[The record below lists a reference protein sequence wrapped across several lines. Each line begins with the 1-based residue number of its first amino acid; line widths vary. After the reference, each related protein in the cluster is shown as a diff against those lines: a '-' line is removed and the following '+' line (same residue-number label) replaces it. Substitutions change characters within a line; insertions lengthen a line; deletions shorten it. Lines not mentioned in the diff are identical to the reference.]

1 MENKRISYSREDVVG
16 YITLNAQGTKPLMDL
31 AAAQELSGI
40 CVEINRLGDVH
51 VVVITGAGDK
61 VFAGHTHELV
71 NSMSDHNLIPVRS
84 PAESVAHLEPPTL
97 AAVNGEALGG
107 GLELALACDLRIV
120 SEEARF
126 GLAQILD
133 ATIPADGGTQRL
145 SRLVGKGKALEMVL
159 TGETIDAKTAF
170 EIGLAN
176 KIAAHGNL
184 AVEAKILAELIA
196 ARAPLAIR
204 YCKEAVIKGMDLTLD
219 QGLRLEADLYFLL
232 HTTSD
237 RTEGIKAFLEKR
249 TPKYQG
255 K

>member
-1 MENKRISYSREDVVG
+1 MENKSIAYSTKDGVG
-16 YITLNAQGTKPLMDL
+16 YITLNAQVTNPLMDL
-31 AAAQELSGI
+31 AAAQELSRI
-40 CVEINRLGDVH
+40 CDEINRLADVH

-61 VFAGHTHELV
+61 FCAGYTHELV
-71 NSMSDHNLIPVRS
+71 NSMSDHSLIPMRS
-84 PAESVAHLEPPTL
+84 PAESVANLEPPTL
-97 AAVNGEALGG
+97 AVVNGEALGG

-120 SEEARF
+120 SEKARF
-126 GLAQILD
+126 GLSQILD
-133 ATIPADGGTQRL
+133 GTIPADGGTQRL
-145 SRLVGKGKALEMVL
+145 SRLVGRGKALEMVL

-170 EIGLAN
+170 EIGMAN

-184 AVEAKILAELIA
+184 TTEAKTLADLIA
-196 ARAPLAIR
+196 AKAPLALR

-237 RTEGIKAFLEKR
+237 RTQGIKAFLEKR